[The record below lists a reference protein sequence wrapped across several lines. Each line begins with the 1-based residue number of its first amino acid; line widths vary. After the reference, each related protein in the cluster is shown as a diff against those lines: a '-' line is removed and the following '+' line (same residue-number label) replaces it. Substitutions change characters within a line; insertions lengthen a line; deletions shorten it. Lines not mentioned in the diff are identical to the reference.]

1 MISINQLS
9 ISFSGYSLF
18 NDISFIIKDK
28 DRIGLTGKNGAGK
41 STLLKII
48 AAEQQPDSGSIVLT
62 SGHNIGYLPQEM
74 DLHSNHTVIEEAMQA
89 FDKTLAVEKHIK
101 RLQREVAERT
111 DFESAEYHRLLER
124 LAEQTERFHLLG
136 GDTERA
142 STEKVLLGLGFKHSD
157 FSRNITEFSSGWQMR
172 VELAKILLRAPE
184 VMLLDEPTNHL
195 DIESIEFLE
204 EFLQT
209 YNGAVV
215 VVSHDRRFLDNITTR
230 TIEIVLG
237 RIEDYNCSY
246 SNYVEQRLQRR
257 EIQQNAYN
265 NQQKEIESIERFIER
280 FRYKATKA
288 RQAQSRLKMLERMDK
303 IEVDAFDNTA
313 ISFRFPPAPH
323 SGKVV
328 VYSVHVGKK
337 YGPLQIF
344 SNVDFS
350 LERSEKVAFVGK
362 NGEGKTTFSRII
374 VGEITDYSGVF
385 ELGHQVSI
393 GYFAQNQNMLLH
405 SEKTVFETLD
415 DIAVGDVRTRIR
427 RILGCFLFSGDD
439 IHKKVKVLSGG
450 EKTRLAL
457 AKLLLSPVNLL
468 VLDEP
473 TNHLDMRSKD
483 ILKNALL
490 QYDGS
495 MIVVSHDRDFLEGL
509 TDKVYE
515 FRNGRVKQY
524 IGDIAN
530 FLSVRKIER
539 LNELERGR
547 SKCNGHSSTF
557 PNKGAE
563 SPQSDDN
570 AISEGSTDKQLSYH
584 EQKEQARIERKKQA
598 SIERLEKEIAVI
610 EKELS
615 ALSELMTTDP
625 AACTAENCTCYEKL
639 KLSLDRKMNE
649 WTSLA

>member
-1 MISINQLS
+1 
-9 ISFSGYSLF
+9 
-18 NDISFIIKDK
+18 
-28 DRIGLTGKNGAGK
+28 
-41 STLLKII
+41 
-48 AAEQQPDSGSIVLT
+48 
-62 SGHNIGYLPQEM
+62 
-74 DLHSNHTVIEEAMQA
+74 
-89 FDKTLAVEKHIK
+89 
-101 RLQREVAERT
+101 
-111 DFESAEYHRLLER
+111 
-124 LAEQTERFHLLG
+124 
-136 GDTERA
+136 
-142 STEKVLLGLGFKHSD
+142 
-157 FSRNITEFSSGWQMR
+157 MR

-246 SNYVEQRLQRR
+246 SDYVEQRLQRR

-288 RQAQSRLKMLERMDK
+288 RQAQSRLKMLERMDRV
-303 IEVDAFDNTA
+303 ELDTFDNAA

-328 VYSVHVGKK
+328 VHSAHVGKK
-337 YGPLQIF
+337 YGSLQIF
-344 SNVDFS
+344 SDVDFS

-374 VGEITDYSGVF
+374 VGEITDYSGVL

-393 GYFAQNQNMLLH
+393 GYFAQNQNILLD

-415 DIAVGDVRTRIR
+415 DIAVGDSRTRVR

-439 IHKKVKVLSGG
+439 IQKKVKVLSGG

-473 TNHLDMRSKD
+473 TNHLDMHSKD

-490 QYDGS
+490 QYDGA
-495 MIVVSHDRDFLEGL
+495 MIVVSHDRDFLDGL

-515 FRNGRVKQY
+515 FRDGHVKQH
-524 IGDIAN
+524 IGDITE
-530 FLSVRKIER
+530 FLSARKIER
-539 LNELERGR
+539 LNDLERGR
-547 SKCNGHSSTF
+547 GKRNGRNIAEQAYNSITNEQNGHLSAF
-557 PNKGAE
+557 PNKDTE
-563 SPQSDDN
+563 SLQSNDN
-570 AISEGSTDKQLSYH
+570 PISESSADKQFSYH
-584 EQKEQARIERKKQA
+584 EQKEHARTERKKQA

-615 ALSELMTTDP
+615 TLSELMTTDP
-625 AACTAENCTCYEKL
+625 ATCTVDNCTHYEKL
-639 KLSLDRKMNE
+639 KLSLDRKMND
-649 WTSLA
+649 WAALA